1 VTLEAI
7 LLAALRGALVLGL
20 ALAAMPLLRRASA
33 ATRRL
38 VLVSAF
44 AVVVIL
50 PIATA
55 VLPSLHL
62 RGATSP
68 VATSEPV
75 VVAPP
80 ETVVEITGT
89 IGVTAPAIT
98 APAPSVVTSPSRA
111 PSPLAIAIA
120 LWALGA
126 LAVLAR
132 LGIGLWR
139 AHRIAKTARLVEVRR
154 IAKNTRLVG
163 VRPIDAR
170 GDIDAHSGIAA
181 RGDIEERRRTV
192 EIRSTAALDTPAVT
206 GVFRPVILLP
216 READAWTD
224 ERRELVIAHE
234 LAHVARR
241 DCLASVIA
249 QIAVAMHWFDPVA
262 WLCARRLRIE
272 RELAADDHV
281 LDRGATASSYAEHL
295 LALAHVPA
303 YERAVTG
310 HARTAVPAGALAM
323 AEPSQVSVRIRALLA
338 PSHSR
343 APMGRV
349 RTALFAISSAAV
361 AMIVACASP
370 DREPPAIPDAGARRT
385 PATTATTATT
395 TTTTTAS
402 TIDPAIQ
409 TIVDEE
415 IDRLELDWG
424 PCVAMILVL
433 DPANGHILAASHR
446 GGTEATA
453 QLAAVRPMFPG
464 STIKPLVI
472 AAALEEGVITTT
484 EQFDASPMSASIRTP
499 VIIDASPNGMLDAR
513 GILTVSS
520 NVGMVRVFDKLGGAK
535 TAAWLA
541 RLGFAKAP
549 STITDDN
556 RGAAF
561 AIGASMT
568 ATPLEV
574 AGAYAMLANGG
585 TYHAPTFV
593 PQKDQA
599 PRVLSENTAKTVL
612 EMLESVTTNERGTGK
627 AARVEGVRVGGKTGT
642 AHLGKENNWSSKDYY
657 ASFVGAAPL
666 DKPRY
671 VIFVGAETPRDGG
684 TGGKVAAPA
693 FSRIMGRLLA
703 H

>member
-1 VTLEAI
+1 MTIETI
-7 LLAALRGALVLGL
+7 LFAALRGALVLGL

-55 VLPSLHL
+55 VLPSLYL
-62 RGATSP
+62 RGAPAP
-68 VATSEPV
+68 VDTSEV
-75 VVAPP
+75 VVAVP
-80 ETVVEITGT
+80 EAIVEVAATM
-89 IGVTAPAIT
+89 VLAPAS
-98 APAPSVVTSPSRA
+98 APPAPRVATTPSWA
-111 PSPLAIAIA
+111 PSPFEIVGA

-126 LAVLAR
+126 ITVLAR
-132 LGIGLWR
+132 LAIGLLR
-139 AHRIAKTARLVEVRR
+139 AHRIAKNARLLEVRR
-154 IAKNTRLVG
+154 IDAARIDTNGARIDPTR
-163 VRPIDAR
+163 IDAN
-170 GDIDAHSGIAA
+170 GA
-181 RGDIEERRRTV
+181 RGARTV

-249 QIAVAMHWFDPVA
+249 QLAVAMHWFDPLA
-262 WLCARRLRIE
+262 WLCVRRLRIE

-370 DREPPAIPDAGARRT
+370 DREPPAIPDAGARRAPIT
-385 PATTATTATT
+385 TTATTGTTATT
-395 TTTTTAS
+395 TAT

-433 DPANGHILAASHR
+433 DPANGHVLAASHR

-472 AAALEEGVITTT
+472 AAALEEGAITTT

-499 VIIDASPNGMLDAR
+499 AIIDASPNGTLDAR

-574 AGAYAMLANGG
+574 AGAYGMLANGG

-599 PRVLSENTAKTVL
+599 PRVLSEQTAKTVL
-612 EMLESVTTNERGTGK
+612 EMLESVTTSERGTGK

-642 AHLGKENNWSSKDYY
+642 AHLGKDNGWSSTDYY
-657 ASFVGAAPL
+657 ASFVGTAPL
-666 DKPRY
+666 DQPRY
-671 VIFVGAETPRDGG
+671 VVFVGAETPRDGS

-703 H
+703 R

>member
-1 VTLEAI
+1 VTLESI

-44 AVVVIL
+44 AAVVIL

-62 RGATSP
+62 RGASSP

-111 PSPLAIAIA
+111 PSPFAIASA

-126 LAVLAR
+126 LVVLAR

-139 AHRIAKTARLVEVRR
+139 AHRIAKNARLVEVR
-154 IAKNTRLVG
+154 
-163 VRPIDAR
+163 D
-170 GDIDAHSGIAA
+170 S
-181 RGDIEERRRTV
+181 V

-216 READAWTD
+216 READTWTD

-249 QIAVAMHWFDPVA
+249 QIAVAMHWFDPLA
-262 WLCARRLRIE
+262 WLCARRLRME

-310 HARTAVPAGALAM
+310 HARTVVPAGALAM

-338 PSHSR
+338 PTHSR

-349 RTALFAISSAAV
+349 RTALFAISSIAI
-361 AMIVACASP
+361 AMLVACASP
-370 DREPPAIPDAGARRT
+370 DREPPAIPDAGARRAPIT
-385 PATTATTATT
+385 TTATTATT
-395 TTTTTAS
+395 TTTTAT

-472 AAALEEGVITTT
+472 AAALVEGVITTT

-499 VIIDASPNGMLDAR
+499 AIIDASPNGMLDAR

-549 STITDDN
+549 ATITDDN

-599 PRVLSENTAKTVL
+599 PRVLSEKTAKTVL
-612 EMLESVTTNERGTGK
+612 EMLESVTTSERGTGK

-642 AHLGKENNWSSKDYY
+642 AHLGKENNRSSTDYY

-666 DKPRY
+666 DQPRY

-684 TGGKVAAPA
+684 TGGRVAAPA
-693 FSRIMGRLLA
+693 FSRIMGRLLFR
-703 H
+703 